1 MENIINQH
9 PDVRIELDYFKRM
22 NEHYTLQAGNSSN
35 LVKNQPSLT
44 LIPAHLKGNILHDFF
59 V

>member
-35 LVKNQPSLT
+35 LVKNQHHWLWTIRKTVFSKNL
-44 LIPAHLKGNILHDFF
+44 
-59 V
+59 